1 MLPYSLLMSYRAE
14 FSYRCLRTSFDVCL
28 FCLFVVAFCIRKCFL
43 ALVSRSETLCLYA
56 LLSPLGLCLYVA

>member
-14 FSYRCLRTSFDVCL
+14 FSHRCLRTSFDVCL

-56 LLSPLGLCLYVA
+56 LLSPIGLCLYVA